1 MSSPTC
7 YQIILTPTFLLPEWQ
22 CLSCIFWTSST
33 LCCVVSTGLC
43 CDSTIKYYYNIKEKK
58 SYEYLMPSSFLCC
71 VQWCSEKKEEDSVKS
86 NTSDESVESIISE
99 NQI

>member
-7 YQIILTPTFLLPEWQ
+7 YQIILTPTLLLPEWQ

-33 LCCVVSTGLC
+33 LCCVVSTGVC
-43 CDSTIKYYYNIKEKK
+43 CDSTIKCYYNIKEKK
-58 SYEYLMPSSFLCC
+58 SHEYSMFPSSLCC

-86 NTSDESVESIISE
+86 NTSDESVDSITSK
-99 NQI
+99 NQT